1 MKKIISEYF
10 PKNNVFSLIS
20 VFFFVF
26 GLTLF
31 VAIIYTTTGRGIIVN
46 IICGFLFIV
55 AGFGSMFITKNSS
68 DNKLSKK

>member
-31 VAIIYTTTGRGIIVN
+31 FAIIYTTTERGIIVN
-46 IICGFLFIV
+46 IICGLLFIA
-55 AGFGSMFITKNSS
+55 AGVGSMFITKNSS

>member
-31 VAIIYTTTGRGIIVN
+31 FAIIYTTTERGIIVN
-46 IICGFLFIV
+46 IICGMLFIA
-55 AGFGSMFITKNSS
+55 AGVGSMFITKNSS